1 MAQQILII
9 GAGALGQALA
19 KVIPKDHADVSLWD
33 IDVAKVPGQQPLET
47 LVPEANFIFMCVPSW
62 AIRPAVSQFSA
73 LIKPGTVVISLAKG
87 LESPTGKTMYEVCTE
102 LLPPNQPV
110 AVMGGAMLAYEIGS
124 GLPGMALI
132 ASADDAVAAN
142 LMAIMAGSTLQLAW
156 VSDARSVAIAGVLKN
171 VFAVVLGIGDGLGL
185 GSNVRGW
192 LFAQAV
198 KEMLEIG
205 KLMQADQ
212 QVLLSIAG
220 IGDLVATGLSPQS
233 KNHTAGTELAR
244 AGRTAVECEGIM
256 SFPSLLQLIGPRPS
270 LKLIGALES
279 ILMRNQNVRLVIQD
293 IIYPRKGVST

>member
-1 MAQQILII
+1 MAQQVLII

-19 KVIPKDHADVSLWD
+19 KVIPKDHADISLWD
-33 IDVAKVPGQQPLET
+33 VDAAKVPNQQPLET
-47 LVPEANFIFMCVPSW
+47 LVPAANFIFMCVPSW
-62 AIRPAVSQFSA
+62 AMRPAVAQFSA
-73 LIKPGTVVISLAKG
+73 LIKPGTAVISLAKG

-102 LLPPNQPV
+102 VLPPKQPV

-142 LMAIMAGSTLQLAW
+142 LMALMAGSTLQLTW
-156 VSDARSVAIAGVLKN
+156 SSDARSVAIAGVLKN
-171 VFAVVLGIGDGLGL
+171 IFAVVLGIADGLGL
-185 GSNVRGW
+185 GSNARGW

-205 KLMQADQ
+205 KIMQADQ
-212 QVLLSIAG
+212 QVLLSVAG

-244 AGRTAVECEGIM
+244 TGRTSVECEGVM
-256 SFPSLLQLIGPRPS
+256 SFPSLFQSIGPRPS
-270 LKLIGALES
+270 LHLIGALEA
-279 ILMRNQNVRLVIQD
+279 ILVRNQNVRVVIQD
-293 IIYPRKGVST
+293 LLYKKA